1 MKGGGGEGGL
11 AELCDVCVD
20 EAGVVVMSA
29 FNREGEQQ
37 RPLAGR
43 FDGTDDVTVSI
54 WRPLVQNTQPCQR
67 ERRTQKK
74 IALADGMTIQR
85 RTDLLPKTIANIGKN
100 KTLPPF

>member
-1 MKGGGGEGGL
+1 M
-11 AELCDVCVD
+11 CVD

-43 FDGTDDVTVSI
+43 FDGTEVGGVTVSMGDH
-54 WRPLVQNTQPCQR
+54 WSKHTTLPKRA
-67 ERRTQKK
+67 RRTQKK
-74 IALADGMTIQR
+74 KALADGMTIQR